1 MAKIATKH
9 VVIKASKLV
18 RDSAEEAVV
27 LSDEVLASIEAV
39 IQELAGEDI
48 IIEIETLEEY
58 SIEYSQLYNAYKPK
72 HT

>member
-48 IIEIETLEEY
+48 IIEIETLEE
-58 SIEYSQLYNAYKPK
+58 
-72 HT
+72 